1 MVGPDLIE
9 RVVDTVYTQGS
20 RLLDEFADWLT
31 DKDAQT
37 YWLHPRVVKNQ
48 YMKLPGGILCLEG
61 SGTMRKHSFQPRE
74 KEALNRMWLVI
85 LIGSFNFKNSNF
97 YRNTEQV

>member
-20 RLLDEFADWLT
+20 RLLNEFADWLT

-48 YMKLPGGILCLEG
+48 YMKLPGG
-61 SGTMRKHSFQPRE
+61 
-74 KEALNRMWLVI
+74 
-85 LIGSFNFKNSNF
+85 
-97 YRNTEQV
+97 